1 MSGAQHHKSKKARY
15 DLVLVPRDDAG
26 QAKSVRLAPW
36 QIYLTLGGSVIVIV
50 AAVLALLFYTPVGI
64 LIPLENP
71 SLINKYSKDLVTL
84 NQRMTVLMEQL
95 LELREYNVKLRKA
108 LGERVVATDSGV
120 AVVGSPRNEKPD
132 GRQVDGR
139 GVKTPEVTRTDLPRT
154 AFGAAATAALMQENR
169 QVVFPAMMPA
179 EGYLTRGFEASQRH
193 YGIDIAGS
201 TGSLVRA
208 SADGYVVFAGWTSND
223 GNQIILSH
231 PGGFLTFYKHNQSL
245 LSQSNAAVKRGE
257 PIALLGSSGETSAG
271 PHVHFEVWKDGV
283 PIDPASVVLN
293 YNF

>member
-26 QAKSVRLAPW
+26 QSKSVRFAPW
-36 QIYLTLGGSVIVIV
+36 QIYLTLGGSVVVII
-50 AAVLALLFYTPVGI
+50 AAVLALLVYTPVGV

-71 SLINKYSKDLVTL
+71 ALVNRYSKDLVSM
-84 NQRMTVLMEQL
+84 NQRVTVLMEQL

-108 LGERVVATDSGV
+108 LGEKVVATDSGV
-120 AVVGSPRNEKPD
+120 AVVGSPRSEGAG
-132 GRQVDGR
+132 GRQVVAGSNN
-139 GVKTPEVTRTDLPRT
+139 PPPMTRTEPPRVV
-154 AFGAAATAALMQENR
+154 FAAASAMTQENR
-169 QVVFPAMMPA
+169 QVAFPAVMPA
-179 EGYLTRGFEASQRH
+179 EGYLTRGFDSSQRH
-193 YGIDIAGS
+193 YGLDIAGS

-208 SADGYVVFAGWTSND
+208 SADGYVVFAGWTSAD

-245 LSQSNAAVKRGE
+245 LVPANAVVKRGE

-271 PHVHFEVWKDGV
+271 PHVHFEVWKEGV
-283 PIDPASVVLN
+283 PIDPAGVVLN
-293 YNF
+293 FNF

>member
-26 QAKSVRLAPW
+26 QSKSLRFAPW
-36 QIYLTLGGSVIVIV
+36 QIYLTIGGSVIVIV
-50 AAVLALLFYTPVGI
+50 ATVLALLVYTPVGI

-71 SLINKYSKDLVTL
+71 ALVNRFSKDLVAL

-108 LGERVVATDSGV
+108 LGEKVVATDSGV

-132 GRQVDGR
+132 GRQVDSRGR
-139 GVKTPEVTRTDLPRT
+139 TSPDITRNEPPRATLP
-154 AFGAAATAALMQENR
+154 AAVISAMMQQNR
-169 QVVFPAMMPA
+169 QVVFPAVMPA
-179 EGYLTRGFEASQRH
+179 EGYLTRGFDASRRH
-193 YGIDIAGS
+193 YGVDIAGS

-208 SADGYVVFAGWTSND
+208 SADGFVVFAGWTSND

-245 LSQSNAAVKRGE
+245 LVPSHATVKRGE
-257 PIALLGSSGETSAG
+257 PIALLGSSGETSSG

-283 PIDPASVVLN
+283 PIDPAGVVLN
-293 YNF
+293 FNF

>member
-1 MSGAQHHKSKKARY
+1 MSGTEHHKSKKARY

-26 QAKSVRLAPW
+26 QSKSVRFAPW
-36 QIYLTLGGSVIVIV
+36 QIYLTLGGSVVVIV
-50 AAVLALLFYTPVGI
+50 VVVFALLVYTPLGI

-71 SLINKYSKDLVTL
+71 ALVNKYSKDLVSL

-108 LGERVVATDSGV
+108 LGEKVVATDSGV
-120 AVVGSPRNEKPD
+120 TVMGSPRNERPD
-132 GRQVDGR
+132 GKQVDNRERTAPDIGR
-139 GVKTPEVTRTDLPRT
+139 TALPRSVS
-154 AFGAAATAALMQENR
+154 GAAATAVLMQENR
-169 QVVFPAMMPA
+169 QIVFPATMPT

-193 YGIDIAGS
+193 FGIDIAGS

-208 SADGYVVFAGWTSND
+208 SADGFVVFAGWTSND

-245 LSQSNAAVKRGE
+245 LVPSNVAVKRGE

-271 PHVHFEVWKDGV
+271 PHVHFEIWKDGV
-283 PIDPASVVLN
+283 PIDPAGVVLN
-293 YNF
+293 FNF